1 MNQLALTQKQTKP
14 NKRQQELLNELIR
27 PNPETNH
34 PHHKKSSKSKKR
46 SSSNSTK
53 NQNKTKGTPAKK
65 NKESPAVV
73 KKHLSPH
80 LEAFRREPPTT
91 SLSQDKTRPKQFV
104 RKNNNND
111 TKRSKSKRTSK
122 KSTGD

>member
-65 NKESPAVV
+65 NKESPAAV

-80 LEAFRREPPTT
+80 LEAFRREPTT

-104 RKNNNND
+104 RKNNNNND